1 MDGVEPERE
10 GAVRYALDL
19 LNLTQGVAS
28 LSLTPL
34 SLSDFSL
41 YDFELVTYLQSQL
54 RLTRPKK

>member
-1 MDGVEPERE
+1 MDGVEPGKE

-19 LNLTQGVAS
+19 LNAVNGVQS
-28 LSLTPL
+28 LGLTPL